1 MGSFYYYYWT
11 LVLIGTLVGILVA
24 KFAPPLELKVTAVYK
39 YKATLTVVS
48 ASEQDIHQEC
58 TLNYIETESK
68 DGKYVN
74 LANYSQQEVVTL
86 TGLNPATN
94 YTVTLQCDS
103 DKYVVTFV
111 TEPLDNLE
119 TTTFSGPDV
128 VYKESQ
134 LFSASTLDIVLG
146 VLFGIVAVSVVS
158 VTLLYIYRR
167 HQRRQRLR
175 NFLRTPH
182 TDPFESLQDYVE

>member
-1 MGSFYYYYWT
+1 MGSYYYYYWT

>member
-68 DGKYVN
+68 VGKYVN

>member
-111 TEPLDNLE
+111 TEPSDNLE